1 MSENG
6 EQACRATPI
15 MRAMTLD
22 AATCYRALRA
32 RDARFDG
39 RFFVAVSSTRIYCRP
54 VCTVKPPRRENCR
67 FYPSAAAAESGGYR
81 PCLRCRPELA
91 PGNASV
97 DATSRVAQAAASLI
111 EDRALDAEG
120 LAAVAA
126 RLGISDR
133 HLRRAFGTEFGV
145 SPVEFAQTQRL
156 LLAKRLLTD
165 TALPVT
171 EVAFAS
177 GFGSLRR
184 FNALFKLRYRLQPGQ
199 LRRHMRVS
207 AAPAT
212 DALHFELSFRPPY
225 DWPALGAF
233 LGARAIA
240 GVESVAGGGYRRT
253 VRVAQEGKDH
263 LGWIEVGL
271 SPTKPALRVAVSAS
285 LARVLPPV
293 LSRVKAL
300 MDLACNPAEVADAL
314 GALARAHPGMRV
326 PGAFDGFEIAVRAI
340 LGQQVTV
347 AGARTVAGRFAQ
359 ALGDVLETPFEAL
372 TTVFPAAAR
381 VADTPAGRIAR
392 LGLPGARA
400 RTIVALARAV
410 ADGALVLMPNADIEA
425 TLDRLRALPGVG
437 EWTAQYIAL
446 RALAWPDAFP
456 HTDFG
461 VMKALGTKDAKR
473 VLAAGE
479 AWRPWRAYAVMHLWN
494 SLERD

>member
-6 EQACRATPI
+6 EQALAFPATMPP
-15 MRAMTLD
+15 MTLD
-22 AATCYRALRA
+22 TATCYRALRA

-39 RFFVAVSSTRIYCRP
+39 RFFVAVSSTRIDCRP

-67 FYPSAAAAESGGYR
+67 FYPSAAAAESAGYR

-97 DATSRVAQAAASLI
+97 DATSRVAQAAASLL
-111 EDRALDAEG
+111 EDRAMDEAG
-120 LAAVAA
+120 LPALAS
-126 RLGISDR
+126 RLGITDR
-133 HLRRAFGTEFGV
+133 HLRRAFGAEFGV

-184 FNALFKLRYRLQPGQ
+184 FNALFRERYRLQPAQ
-199 LRRHMRVS
+199 LRRRLRAA
-207 AAPAT
+207 AAPAA
-212 DALHFELSFRPPY
+212 DALHFELSYRPPH
-225 DWPALGAF
+225 DWAALSAF

-240 GVESVAGGGYRRT
+240 GVEALEDGRYRRT
-253 VRVAQEGKDH
+253 VRIAQQGKDH
-263 LGWIEVGL
+263 LGWIEVAP
-271 SPTKPALRVAVSAS
+271 SPHKPTLRVAVSAS

-293 LSRVKAL
+293 LARVKSL
-300 MDLACNPAEVADAL
+300 MDLACNPIEVSAAL
-314 GALARAHPGMRV
+314 GALARGRPGMRV

-359 ALGDVLETPFEAL
+359 ALGDALETPFAAL

-392 LGLPGARA
+392 LGMPGARA
-400 RTIVALARAV
+400 RTILALARAV
-410 ADGALVLMPNADIEA
+410 ADGALVLMPNADIDA
-425 TLDRLRALPGVG
+425 TLERLRALPGVG
-437 EWTAQYIAL
+437 EWTAQYIAM

-494 SLERD
+494 SLAKE